1 MPFENESR
9 RNPSNGRKLFGV
21 DLTDAI
27 VDHHVR
33 PHVGGAM
40 LTGDEQVPEVP
51 DHLIAVIEQGWA
63 HELDERLTTTEM
75 KEVLRSELGLLGC
88 DVSIQCCYDVSNCC
102 IVPEYSR
109 ELRKSMDEEMRK
121 KRNLHTKKRRNLHA
135 N

>member
-1 MPFENESR
+1 
-9 RNPSNGRKLFGV
+9 
-21 DLTDAI
+21 
-27 VDHHVR
+27 
-33 PHVGGAM
+33 M
-40 LTGDEQVPEVP
+40 LTGDEKVLEVP

-63 HELDERLTTTEM
+63 REPDERLTTAEM
-75 KEVLRSELGLLGC
+75 KEVLQSELGLLGC